1 MNNYIVYKHTSPS
14 GKVYIGITA
23 QNVTK
28 RWKNG
33 KGYEGC
39 TAFYRAI
46 EKYGWQNIRHEIL
59 FTGLSKEDACLK
71 EQLLIAEH
79 DSTNPEH
86 GYNLT
91 SGGEH
96 YEPNAEWREKLS
108 KANKEY
114 YRTHPE
120 AKERMTRHCRGK
132 HYTDEEKAYL
142 SQKLKQFFIDHPEQ
156 RYERGKSFRG
166 KKRGEEFSRKL
177 GERKSKPI
185 ICLDTGVI
193 YKSLT
198 FAASELGIDRNGI
211 TNMLRGKAKTC
222 GGYKFAYVNKE
233 E

>member
-1 MNNYIVYKHTSPS
+1 
-14 GKVYIGITA
+14 
-23 QNVTK
+23 
-28 RWKNG
+28 
-33 KGYEGC
+33 
-39 TAFYRAI
+39 
-46 EKYGWQNIRHEIL
+46 
-59 FTGLSKEDACLK
+59 
-71 EQLLIAEH
+71 
-79 DSTNPEH
+79 
-86 GYNLT
+86 
-91 SGGEH
+91 
-96 YEPNAEWREKLS
+96 
-108 KANKEY
+108 
-114 YRTHPE
+114 
-120 AKERMTRHCRGK
+120 MTRHCRGK

-177 GERKSKPI
+177 GERKSEPI